1 VSQATFKKLLQ
12 DLIAAAVESGLDAD
26 DIHWELTVADM
37 QLDDHRIDMETVDLM
52 EELPPY

>member
-26 DIHWELTVADM
+26 DIHGELTVADM

>member
-1 VSQATFKKLLQ
+1 MSQATFKKLLQ

-26 DIHWELTVADM
+26 DIHGELTVADM